1 VEVSGR
7 GRSANLS
14 KICLGSPQIFQP
26 NKDKGCDTVATVQ
39 RGRVLMAGYSLGSL
53 GRFTREGEEKN
64 KKSTRF
70 CEFGQNSIEFEMCKV
85 LVQGW

>member
-26 NKDKGCDTVATVQ
+26 NKDKGCDAVATVQ
-39 RGRVLMAGYSLGSL
+39 RGRFLMAGQSLGLLVDLQGRERKRIRKEQGFVSL
-53 GRFTREGEEKN
+53 AEN
-64 KKSTRF
+64 
-70 CEFGQNSIEFEMCKV
+70 QLNFEMCKV

>member
-26 NKDKGCDTVATVQ
+26 NKDKGCDAVATVQ
-39 RGRVLMAGYSLGSL
+39 RERVLMAGYSLGSL
-53 GRFTREGEEKN
+53 DRFTREGEEKN
-64 KKSTRF
+64 KERTRF
-70 CEFGQNSIEFEMCKV
+70 CELGRNSIEFEMCKV

>member
-14 KICLGSPQIFQP
+14 KICLSSPQIFQP
-26 NKDKGCDTVATVQ
+26 NKDKGCDAVAIVQ
-39 RGRVLMAGYSLGSL
+39 RERVLMAGYGLGSL

-64 KKSTRF
+64 KKRTRF
-70 CEFGQNSIEFEMCKV
+70 GEFWPNFN
-85 LVQGW
+85 

>member
-26 NKDKGCDTVATVQ
+26 NKDKGCDAVATVQ
-39 RGRVLMAGYSLGSL
+39 RERVLMAGYSLGSL
-53 GRFTREGEEKN
+53 GQFTREGEEKN
-64 KKSTRF
+64 KKNQGLGG
-70 CEFGQNSIEFEMCKV
+70 FGRNSVEFEKCKV
-85 LVQGW
+85 LVQKW